1 MPTGTHASENER
13 SQTCIQVTMLP
24 LANCAISLRD
34 PRNTRTFPANWQVDI
49 FTFQHLI
56 KPRGGRKRVVKEFL
70 TGSLP
75 PSLALVLPHFFLSLS
90 LFPRPQLPRAWNR
103 LRSPANGSFQN
114 PGVCPQ
120 AVPSFPSPT
129 PTVLFMALA
138 PFSAQA
144 KYRKPRSSVFLCS
157 QTLRKRL
164 LRRLSLKDLARQ
176 GLISFTKHKR
186 PISSEDLEVLQ
197 QISWVWMLQKV
208 FQIWHVLTP
217 FSTSER
223 EAVKTNARWNPVTF
237 SSKQQQ
243 AGWSTSSQ
251 ARERR
256 KISPPSSATDF
267 THSVFHRC
275 EFSDWNTFL
284 SSQVFEQFVGI
295 YEPNAPSFRVFDP
308 RGVTR
313 VNSQDSLSNF
323 VQSQWK

>member
-1 MPTGTHASENER
+1 M
-13 SQTCIQVTMLP
+13 
-24 LANCAISLRD
+24 
-34 PRNTRTFPANWQVDI
+34 
-49 FTFQHLI
+49 
-56 KPRGGRKRVVKEFL
+56 
-70 TGSLP
+70 
-75 PSLALVLPHFFLSLS
+75 
-90 LFPRPQLPRAWNR
+90 
-103 LRSPANGSFQN
+103 
-114 PGVCPQ
+114 
-120 AVPSFPSPT
+120 
-129 PTVLFMALA
+129 
-138 PFSAQA
+138 
-144 KYRKPRSSVFLCS
+144 
-157 QTLRKRL
+157 
-164 LRRLSLKDLARQ
+164 
-176 GLISFTKHKR
+176 
-186 PISSEDLEVLQ
+186 Q

-223 EAVKTNARWNPVTF
+223 EAVKTNARWKPVTF

-275 EFSDWNTFL
+275 EFWGWNTFL

-313 VNSQDSLSNF
+313 INFTWQLVKFGPITVEIKLVKPIKFTLLPHVNHVYSSSDHHWLF
-323 VQSQWK
+323 YHVYERFIAKWKLMGGL

>member
-1 MPTGTHASENER
+1 MEPAELSTMLKPFLRRRQKTQWKENHTVATLWEPIRSGLDRFFFLVPFKESRFSLFGISIQAGKRSSRSITER
-13 SQTCIQVTMLP
+13 S
-24 LANCAISLRD
+24 CA
-34 PRNTRTFPANWQVDI
+34 
-49 FTFQHLI
+49 
-56 KPRGGRKRVVKEFL
+56 
-70 TGSLP
+70 TGID
-75 PSLALVLPHFFLSLS
+75 FFYK
-90 LFPRPQLPRAWNR
+90 
-103 LRSPANGSFQN
+103 
-114 PGVCPQ
+114 
-120 AVPSFPSPT
+120 
-129 PTVLFMALA
+129 
-138 PFSAQA
+138 AQA
-144 KYRKPRSSVFLCS
+144 SNF
-157 QTLRKRL
+157 
-164 LRRLSLKDLARQ
+164 
-176 GLISFTKHKR
+176 
-186 PISSEDLEVLQ
+186 EVLQ

-208 FQIWHVLTP
+208 LQIWHVLTP

-223 EAVKTNARWNPVTF
+223 EVVKTNARWNPVTF

-284 SSQVFEQFVGI
+284 SSQVFEQFVGL

-323 VQSQWK
+323 VQSQCK

>member
-1 MPTGTHASENER
+1 MEPAELS
-13 SQTCIQVTMLP
+13 TMLKP
-24 LANCAISLRD
+24 FLRRRHWKENHTVATLWEPIRSGLD
-34 PRNTRTFPANWQVDI
+34 RFFFWFPSKKAVFHYSGYKVFKPAN
-49 FTFQHLI
+49 
-56 KPRGGRKRVVKEFL
+56 E
-70 TGSLP
+70 
-75 PSLALVLPHFFLSLS
+75 ALDP
-90 LFPRPQLPRAWNR
+90 
-103 LRSPANGSFQN
+103 
-114 PGVCPQ
+114 
-120 AVPSFPSPT
+120 
-129 PTVLFMALA
+129 
-138 PFSAQA
+138 
-144 KYRKPRSSVFLCS
+144 
-157 QTLRKRL
+157 
-164 LRRLSLKDLARQ
+164 SLKDLARQ

-256 KISPPSSATDF
+256 KISPPSTATDF